1 MKNLKKVLS
10 ILLVVIIAI
19 GLTACKKSPTPP
31 ESDKPLDPQKK
42 QPVQGL
48 KIGMI
53 VPTLGAQ
60 FWANCVDFAKKGA
73 DELGCE
79 LVVFNA
85 DNKADQINKYI
96 EDAIASGIDGLIFVP
111 YWSAGR
117 KAVTE
122 CQNAGIPIITMDCF
136 IDDIEPQDEFDKY
149 IGFIGPND
157 EDSGYR
163 MAKALFE
170 ATPAA
175 EDGKKYIGV
184 VQGTPGTTVAIN
196 REKGFDR
203 ALAETNDVVVVGRV
217 NGNFVRE
224 DSQTAMEDLY
234 QAHPEIKGVWAANGG
249 CATGVMTALK
259 NAGKQPGKD
268 VMVVGMDLNPENV
281 EAVANGELLFDIG
294 GHWLQGGFALVMMY
308 DYLNGYPI
316 PKESKNVVLT
326 LLPLTKDK
334 IDQFNKDFPG
344 GLPTFDFKDASKVY
358 NPDAKQAYFEMKY
371 SA

>member
-1 MKNLKKVLS
+1 MKKINAFVLS
-10 ILLVVIIAI
+10 VLFVVVC
-19 GLTACKKSPTPP
+19 LTTGFATMMAAPA
-31 ESDKPLDPQKK
+31 
-42 QPVQGL
+42 PVEPKEGL

-73 DELGCE
+73 EELGFE

-117 KAVTE
+117 KAVMD

-136 IDDIEPQDEFDKY
+136 IDDIEPQTDFSQY
-149 IGFIGPND
+149 IAFIGPND
-157 EDSGYR
+157 EDSGYK

-170 ATPAA
+170 ATPKAA
-175 EDGKKYIGV
+175 DGKKYVGV

-203 ALAETNDVVVVGRV
+203 ALAEESDVVVVGRV

-224 DSQTAMEDLY
+224 ESQSAMEDLY
-234 QAHPEIKGVWAANGG
+234 QAHPEITGIWAANGG
-249 CATGVMTALK
+249 TATGVMTALK
-259 NAGKQPGKD
+259 NAGKVPGKD
-268 VMVVGMDLNPENV
+268 VIIVAMDLNPENV
-281 EAVANGELLFDIG
+281 EAVAKGELLYDIG
-294 GHWLQGGFALVMMY
+294 GHWLQGGFAVVMMY
-308 DYLNGYPI
+308 DYLNGFPI
-316 PKESKNVVLT
+316 PEDSKNIVLD
-326 LLPLTKDK
+326 LLPLTIDK

-344 GLPTFDFKDASKVY
+344 GLPTFDFKNASKVY
-358 NPDAKQAYFEMKY
+358 NPDATGAYFEMKY
-371 SA
+371 SE